1 MAQVLPRDGSG
12 TIPRLAPGHPLQNTF
27 VPNPPPTH
35 MTPAAACIISLLQ
48 APYKAL
54 EDKPSEEVRVPSS
67 PRGRLR
73 KQAGNTNRWQLPFP
87 LGSDLLGQAQAA
99 RAVRATINAT
109 LRGIRTAD
117 SPFCECEEPTGPE
130 PTLPRLVLSRGTAT
144 PTHQTCCVRLTGSP
158 GPATPEDLF
167 YLYSR
172 RVAHNTSPDV
182 ILECLGSYWEL
193 HCPYLTKSVTLTEL
207 YTTAKEQRVKTS
219 SNGTDCPGSRG
230 DRKSDRM
237 GSEPSRRFT
246 LGTSK
251 PASSNPLLLRLP
263 VNDPT
268 ISKEALSVALRSLY
282 SSEPRVQLQGVEGV
296 LSAAALLGMPLLFR
310 RCLSAMM
317 NNISPCTV
325 CHFHSVASKYR
336 EAELQR
342 ACERWLEL
350 SLVTQLQFH
359 ISLRDLSL
367 ELLQKTLHSP
377 RLFTPSEYQLLRT
390 VLYWVFLQL
399 NPGVQTLPSHSSILT
414 FFISLPKTGVFL
426 EQDVG
431 QTFTALFQSV
441 RLHGI
446 TERAHLE
453 EIQQIN
459 VLPQSWLLLLFSR
472 HYYAEPQ
479 YCTLTAALYGF
490 YFLLKATRLQDCDS
504 HGFSIQR
511 LKHWDPALSL
521 RACERRPFSLLSER
535 GVQYQITVQG
545 LVGSGRQWQEFCTGP
560 ICQDFGITKRS
571 SKSQVFKVKG
581 LSPPIYVTFALVFP
595 AF

>member
-1 MAQVLPRDGSG
+1 
-12 TIPRLAPGHPLQNTF
+12 
-27 VPNPPPTH
+27 
-35 MTPAAACIISLLQ
+35 
-48 APYKAL
+48 
-54 EDKPSEEVRVPSS
+54 
-67 PRGRLR
+67 R

-109 LRGIRTAD
+109 LRGISSAPP
-117 SPFCECEEPTGPE
+117 SPLAWHRDTHTPDMLVQCPPKNTKRCLRP
-130 PTLPRLVLSRGTAT
+130 LDYRASKWSRL
-144 PTHQTCCVRLTGSP
+144 CVRLTGSP

-207 YTTAKEQRVKTS
+207 YTTAKEQR
-219 SNGTDCPGSRG
+219 DCPGSRG

-472 HYYAEPQ
+472 HYYALHSGGDMPVTDFSSQSVRFGLIIEREPQ

>member
-310 RCLSAMM
+310 STERQSFREPVSAGWSSVWSLSF
-317 NNISPCTV
+317 NFTS
-325 CHFHSVASKYR
+325 
-336 EAELQR
+336 
-342 ACERWLEL
+342 ACETFPWSCCRRPYTPRVYPRQVCSWNRMWVRRSRL
-350 SLVTQLQFH
+350 SSSQCACMG
-359 ISLRDLSL
+359 SL
-367 ELLQKTLHSP
+367 
-377 RLFTPSEYQLLRT
+377 
-390 VLYWVFLQL
+390 
-399 NPGVQTLPSHSSILT
+399 
-414 FFISLPKTGVFL
+414 
-426 EQDVG
+426 
-431 QTFTALFQSV
+431 SV
-441 RLHGI
+441 
-446 TERAHLE
+446 RAHLE

-472 HYYAEPQ
+472 HYYALHSGGDMPVTDFSSQSVRFGLIIEREPQ

>member
-377 RLFTPSEYQLLRT
+377 RLFTPIYPRQVCSWNRMWVRRSRLSSSQCACMGSLSELIWKR
-390 VLYWVFLQL
+390 
-399 NPGVQTLPSHSSILT
+399 
-414 FFISLPKTGVFL
+414 
-426 EQDVG
+426 
-431 QTFTALFQSV
+431 
-441 RLHGI
+441 
-446 TERAHLE
+446 
-453 EIQQIN
+453 
-459 VLPQSWLLLLFSR
+459 FSR
-472 HYYAEPQ
+472 SMCSPSPGCCCYSPGIIMQWHQEQ
-479 YCTLTAALYGF
+479 NINLLTQEEKELVIIYMVGLEGGEHNEVKYIPAVYSTCVFNSCQLPDLNHF
-490 YFLLKATRLQDCDS
+490 SLKGKDV
-504 HGFSIQR
+504 
-511 LKHWDPALSL
+511 ALSPL
-521 RACERRPFSLLSER
+521 H
-535 GVQYQITVQG
+535 Y
-545 LVGSGRQWQEFCTGP
+545 
-560 ICQDFGITKRS
+560 IC
-571 SKSQVFKVKG
+571 
-581 LSPPIYVTFALVFP
+581 
-595 AF
+595 